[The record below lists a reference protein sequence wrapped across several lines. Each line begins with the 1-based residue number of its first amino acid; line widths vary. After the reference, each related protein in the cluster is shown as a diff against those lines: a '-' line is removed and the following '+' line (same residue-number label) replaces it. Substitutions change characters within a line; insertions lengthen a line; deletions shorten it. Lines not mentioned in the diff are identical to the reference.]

1 MYIDTRAIGFPLTE
15 AIRLHVE
22 SRLHAALGP
31 VPSQVILVIARLEA
45 VNASRGGRDMRCRF
59 VALLAGRGTVLAE
72 ATSADLYTAV
82 ERAARR
88 LRTIALRAILRPHA
102 WDRRESRRPRS
113 LLTV

>member
-22 SRLHAALGP
+22 SRLNGALAP
-31 VPSQVILVIARLEA
+31 VSSQVILVTARVED
-45 VNASRGGRDMRCRF
+45 VNAGRGGEDKRCRF

-82 ERAARR
+82 DRAARR
-88 LRTIALRAILRPHA
+88 LRTITLRAI
-102 WDRRESRRPRS
+102 RRPYAADRKDPQRPGA
-113 LLTV
+113 LLTA